1 MLGNVRCR
9 MRTKRPP
16 KQDTRSEC
24 VHFPPKSVRTKRA
37 KFGGFGSDLPR
48 HMPCALS
55 LSRLSQAQR
64 DRSHQVVLGL
74 RGALGFWPTLVSTT
88 IFETKLLIF
97 RIHYYHSA
105 MAKTRNSTST
115 AAASSAFLLKA
126 APGGKKR
133 VVVPRPK
140 TYDVSSIGRAVLE
153 LGFYN

>member
-1 MLGNVRCR
+1 MS
-9 MRTKRPP
+9 
-16 KQDTRSEC
+16 DAEC
-24 VHFPPKSVRTKRA
+24 VPNVLQNRTPDPSA
-37 KFGGFGSDLPR
+37 YIFLPNRSGQKGQNSAVLDRTSLCR

-64 DRSHQVVLGL
+64 DRSHQVVLRL
-74 RGALGFWPTLVSTT
+74 RGALGLWPTLVSTT